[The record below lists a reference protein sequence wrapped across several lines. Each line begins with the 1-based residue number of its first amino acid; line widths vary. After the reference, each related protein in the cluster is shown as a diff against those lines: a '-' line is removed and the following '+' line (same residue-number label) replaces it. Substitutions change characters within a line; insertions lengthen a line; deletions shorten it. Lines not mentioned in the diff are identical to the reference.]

1 MSVETERKP
10 PRRMLVF
17 LPLGLFMVLA
27 AVFLFM
33 LLADRN
39 TSTVPSALIGQAA
52 PATDLPPLDPT
63 LSVGLKSENFAGNVT
78 VVNIW
83 ASWCGPCRQEHP
95 VLMDLARDNRFV
107 VAGLNYK
114 DDPANAKGFLAE
126 LGDPYRV
133 IGADRNGRTAIDW
146 GVYGVP
152 ETFLVDRK
160 GIIRFKHVGPLTAD
174 TVRTLLMPE
183 IEKALQDTTG

>member
-1 MSVETERKP
+1 MSVETKGKP
-10 PRRMLVF
+10 PRRLLVF
-17 LPLGLFMVLA
+17 LPLGLFMALA

-39 TSTVPSALIGQAA
+39 TSTVPSALIGQPA
-52 PATDLPPLDPT
+52 PATDLPPLDPR

-95 VLMDLARDNRFV
+95 VLMDLSRDGRFV

-114 DDPANAKGFLAE
+114 DDPTNAAGFLAE

-152 ETFLVDRK
+152 ETFLVDRD
-160 GIIRFKHVGPLTAD
+160 GIIRFKHVGPLTPD
-174 TVRTLLMPE
+174 TVRSLLMPE
-183 IEKALQDTTG
+183 IEKALQGTTG